1 MLGIYFRGRNIDA
14 QSALRL
20 ANLTTLPHFAVSSA
34 ISLPKSAG
42 VPESGGPLRSASRA
56 LIWDRIVAYSLRC
69 TTKSGVRLR
78 DNFVGAQTRAVIEN
92 LTCDDYF
99 VRTGLGDE
107 CLQSVL
113 DRLRR
118 PNHRT
123 AQRVRQDGLA

>member
-1 MLGIYFRGRNIDA
+1 MELY
-14 QSALRL
+14 SAPT
-20 ANLTTLPHFAVSSA
+20 AGKVVTVIFAC
-34 ISLPKSAG
+34 L
-42 VPESGGPLRSASRA
+42 LRSASRA
-56 LIWDRIVAYSLRC
+56 LIWDRLARYSLRC

-107 CLQSVL
+107 GLQSVL
-113 DRLRR
+113 DLLRR